1 MTITDKHILFWGD
14 WPSNFA
20 WAPMKTKCLDGQIHE
35 FFSSEQCYMWHKAYC
50 FNDMATLNEIE
61 ALNSYK
67 AKKLGRMVEGFNQD
81 EWNKISYNIML
92 NACLSKYS
100 QNKIL
105 FDKITDP
112 ALEGKKFVEASPVDK
127 IWGVGLGE
135 FDPLINDE
143 ANWKGENRLGKVL
156 DEVRARKFLRLR
168 ICYLQ
173 RQGQRFN
180 GNSQAQ
186 RRDARADLSSVE
198 FERRA
203 V

>member
-61 ALNSYK
+61 ALNFKEADSYK
-67 AKKLGRMVEGFNQD
+67 AKKLGRMVE
-81 EWNKISYNIML
+81 
-92 NACLSKYS
+92 A
-100 QNKIL
+100 
-105 FDKITDP
+105 

-143 ANWKGENRLGKVL
+143 TNWKGENRLGKVL
-156 DEVRARKFLRLR
+156 DEVRAKLLAG
-168 ICYLQ
+168 YKEEL
-173 RQGQRFN
+173 
-180 GNSQAQ
+180 
-186 RRDARADLSSVE
+186 E
-198 FERRA
+198 Y
-203 V
+203 

>member
-20 WAPMKTKCLDGQIHE
+20 WSPMKTKCLDGQIHE
-35 FFSSEQCYMWHKAYC
+35 FFSAEQCYMWHKAYY
-50 FNDMATLNEIE
+50 FKDFSTLNEIE
-61 ALNSYK
+61 DLNFKEASSYK
-67 AKKLGRMVEGFNQD
+67 AKKLGRMVQNFDQD
-81 EWNKISYNIML
+81 EWNKVSYDIML

-143 ANWKGENRLGKVL
+143 ANWLGENRLGKVL
-156 DEVRARKFLRLR
+156 DEVRAKLLAG
-168 ICYLQ
+168 YKE
-173 RQGQRFN
+173 
-180 GNSQAQ
+180 
-186 RRDARADLSSVE
+186 DLE
-198 FERRA
+198 Y
-203 V
+203 